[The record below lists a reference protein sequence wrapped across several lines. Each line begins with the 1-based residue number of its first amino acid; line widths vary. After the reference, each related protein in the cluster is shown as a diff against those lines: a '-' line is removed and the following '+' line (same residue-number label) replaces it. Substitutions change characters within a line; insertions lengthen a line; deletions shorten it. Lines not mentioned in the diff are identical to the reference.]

1 MPFPDEA
8 ILGINFFSALV
19 NSFPNHSWPSAT
31 RDVWKWINLCWE
43 KVDSSNCL
51 IRKRYISWFSFL
63 NWVDFIQDIK
73 IAKKLILCS
82 AICIVVLIPTLSA
95 TSHHP
100 SFLSVSKGSFTKYV
114 VWFLKLFDPSLP
126 LPQSI
131 QVTNSLNH

>member
-51 IRKRYISWFSFL
+51 IRKRYIVCEKTKK
-63 NWVDFIQDIK
+63 NVDFNTCKSRQTRPANTRKSILLARYTHNFEWK
-73 IAKKLILCS
+73 VAIANMFYNRSRFLAGYTPNFAATIIMMAYTSDTCS
-82 AICIVVLIPTLSA
+82 
-95 TSHHP
+95 
-100 SFLSVSKGSFTKYV
+100 
-114 VWFLKLFDPSLP
+114 
-126 LPQSI
+126 
-131 QVTNSLNH
+131 